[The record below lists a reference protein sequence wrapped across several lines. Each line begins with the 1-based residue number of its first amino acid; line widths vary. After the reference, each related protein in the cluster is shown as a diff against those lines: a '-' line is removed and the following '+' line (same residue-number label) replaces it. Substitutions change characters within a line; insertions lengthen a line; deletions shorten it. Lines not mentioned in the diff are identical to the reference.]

1 MGHLRRRLIMLEAIR
16 QWLWARREK
25 KLYADMSRRINRDR
39 DKMRP
44 IMPFRIGEDDRDC
57 L

>member
-1 MGHLRRRLIMLEAIR
+1 MFEAIR
-16 QWLWARREK
+16 QWLWQRRERQ
-25 KLYADMSRRINRDR
+25 LYADMSRRINRDR

-44 IMPFRIGEDDRDC
+44 IMPFRMGEDDRDY

>member
-1 MGHLRRRLIMLEAIR
+1 MLEVIR

-39 DKMRP
+39 DKMRT
-44 IMPFRIGEDDRDC
+44 IMPLRVRSDERDSI
-57 L
+57 